1 MDVFAHNVETV
12 ERLQSTVRDRR
23 AGYLQTMKVLRH
35 AKEAL
40 RSGFLSGF
48 GRFERLEP
56 HANARFRC
64 ESFIIE
70 AFSARLTAVEI
81 LARCG
86 QRW

>member
-40 RSGFLSGF
+40 RSGL
-48 GRFERLEP
+48 LEW
-56 HANARFRC
+56 FR
-64 ESFIIE
+64 
-70 AFSARLTAVEI
+70 AFRALGTSRKRSISV
-81 LARCG
+81 
-86 QRW
+86 